1 MTLGFPTNTV
11 AAIIAAMIGAGVG
24 AWFSV
29 AYGLRQLPF
38 APRIL
43 RRWRW
48 GAAIVIFPWLL
59 VVVAVAVI
67 APGNTVVGAP
77 YIITSLGFGLLAGM
91 LPLLISP
98 TFRQLIRAIPATWLI
113 GVHAIRILGFLFL
126 ALMDMQLLPG
136 AFALPA
142 GYGDITV
149 GLLALG
155 LVYLFAKRSPYARAL
170 AIGWNVL
177 GLLDFAAALTTG
189 ILYIG
194 PFAAQLA
201 ASGASPL
208 YVNYVLIVPS
218 FGVPLYTLLHIY
230 LLFQLVSARVG
241 KMTPGLDAPPYTQR
255 FHQNSALCIHSVD
268 TCRYVEA
275 GITIIWL

>member
-1 MTLGFPTNTV
+1 MTVGFPMNTV
-11 AAIIAAMIGAGVG
+11 AAIIAAMIGASVG
-24 AWFSV
+24 AWFSL
-29 AYGLRQLPF
+29 AYALRRLSV
-38 APRIL
+38 APRVQ

-48 GAAIVIFPWLL
+48 GTAIVLCTWLL
-59 VVVAVAVI
+59 VVLAVAVI
-67 APGNTVVGAP
+67 APGDAVMGAP
-77 YIITSLGFGLLAGM
+77 YIIASLGLGLLAGI

-98 TFRQLIRAIPATWLI
+98 TFRQLVRAIPATWLVGI
-113 GVHAIRILGFLFL
+113 HAIRILGFLFL
-126 ALMDMQLLPG
+126 SLMDMRLLPG

-155 LVYLFAKRSPYARAL
+155 LVYLLAKRSSYAHAL
-170 AIGWNVL
+170 AIGWNAL
-177 GLLDFAAALTTG
+177 GLLDFAVALTTG

-208 YVNYVLIVPS
+208 YMNYVLIVPS

-230 LLFQLVSARVG
+230 SLFQLVSARLG
-241 KMTPGLDAPPYTQR
+241 KTTPGLEAPQHTPVFTSEQR
-255 FHQNSALCIHSVD
+255 TVHP
-268 TCRYVEA
+268 
-275 GITIIWL
+275 

>member
-48 GAAIVIFPWLL
+48 GAAMVIFPWLL
-59 VVVAVAVI
+59 VVVATAVI

-77 YIITSLGFGLLAGM
+77 YIITSLGLGLLAGM

-113 GVHAIRILGFLFL
+113 GIHTIRILGFLFL
-126 ALMDMQLLPG
+126 ALMDMHLLPG

-155 LVYLFAKRSPYARAL
+155 LVYLFTTWKPGSPSSGCKTSACLHESAVSIQSSSLRQ
-170 AIGWNVL
+170 GQ
-177 GLLDFAAALTTG
+177 AAADRADDSDG
-189 ILYIG
+189 QRPWYRVR
-194 PFAAQLA
+194 
-201 ASGASPL
+201 ASRSL
-208 YVNYVLIVPS
+208 VPS
-218 FGVPLYTLLHIY
+218 EAQTPFRRKDIH
-230 LLFQLVSARVG
+230 AR
-241 KMTPGLDAPPYTQR
+241 P
-255 FHQNSALCIHSVD
+255 D
-268 TCRYVEA
+268 T
-275 GITIIWL
+275 

>member
-11 AAIIAAMIGAGVG
+11 AAIIAAMMGTSIGA
-24 AWFSV
+24 WLSV
-29 AYGLRQLPF
+29 AHGLRQLPF
-38 APRIL
+38 APRML

-59 VVVAVAVI
+59 VVVATAVI

-77 YIITSLGFGLLAGM
+77 YIIASLGLGLMVGI

-98 TFRQLIRAIPATWLI
+98 TFRQIIRAIPATWLVGI
-113 GVHAIRILGFLFL
+113 HAIRILGFLFL

-230 LLFQLVSARVG
+230 SLFQLLSARMG
-241 KMTPGLDAPPYTQR
+241 TTTPGLAAPQHTPVFPSEPR
-255 FHQNSALCIHSVD
+255 SVQP
-268 TCRYVEA
+268 
-275 GITIIWL
+275 